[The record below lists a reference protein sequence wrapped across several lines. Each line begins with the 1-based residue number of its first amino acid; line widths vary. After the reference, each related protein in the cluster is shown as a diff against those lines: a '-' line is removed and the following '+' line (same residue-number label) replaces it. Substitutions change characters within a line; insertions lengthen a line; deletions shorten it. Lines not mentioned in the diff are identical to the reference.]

1 MLMSCRKFDITMMK
15 FGAIPVYVKRIII
28 VELFILLV
36 IVGYFGTTAGDS
48 FIESKD
54 FGVSED
60 ILRSSHSGFAPLDV
74 FIMKPF
80 AVQGQ
85 QYHSRRRLTQAERL
99 PPSDAVAEPSNYRKS
114 PPILR

>member
-85 QYHSRRRLTQAERL
+85 QYHSRRRQTQAERL